1 MLIVAGSLFVLA
13 LVGVGI
19 YMGLRWRTISNKSA
33 PKAPK
38 DMYAVDGKER
48 DEGSPKAR
56 LPGRR
61 QDTEQAP
68 PSDWSRM
75 YTEAQGPPALR
86 DAVEVFSATQGAWI
100 PATLQSISDGMA
112 TVLYRRDGKKL
123 RKQVDLTD
131 ESALR
136 KVRVRLHHPIGPS
149 AAHDQQ

>member
-1 MLIVAGSLFVLA
+1 
-13 LVGVGI
+13 
-19 YMGLRWRTISNKSA
+19 
-33 PKAPK
+33 
-38 DMYAVDGKER
+38 MYA
-48 DEGSPKAR
+48 
-56 LPGRR
+56 
-61 QDTEQAP
+61 
-68 PSDWSRM
+68 
-75 YTEAQGPPALR
+75 EAQGPPALG

-136 KVRVRLHHPIGPS
+136 KVRVRLHHPIGPL